1 LIWYNPKLA
10 KMNPFSLTGKTILV
24 TGASSGIG
32 RAIAVACSQSGAM
45 LIITGRNEARLLETF
60 SMLEGDN
67 HQQITAD
74 LTSSVELEKLVES
87 LPKLDGLVN
96 NAGIAKPLLLQF
108 VENEDVDDVLQI
120 NALVPI
126 HLTRLVLQHK
136 KLKKTASLV
145 YISSING
152 NNCAYIGSSIYAAS
166 KSALTGFMKGVALE
180 LAPRGI
186 RANCI
191 NPGMI
196 ETDLLKDGVGEDE
209 LEKDRLKY
217 PLKRYGKAEEVAY
230 AAVYLLS
237 DATQWITGTNLLI
250 DGGYT
255 LQ

>member
-1 LIWYNPKLA
+1 
-10 KMNPFSLTGKTILV
+10 M
-24 TGASSGIG
+24 
-32 RAIAVACSQSGAM
+32 
-45 LIITGRNEARLLETF
+45 
-60 SMLEGDN
+60 
-67 HQQITAD
+67 
-74 LTSSVELEKLVES
+74 
-87 LPKLDGLVN
+87 
-96 NAGIAKPLLLQF
+96 
-108 VENEDVDDVLQI
+108 QI
-120 NALVPI
+120 NTFVPI

-136 KLKKTASLV
+136 KLNKGASLI

-196 ETDLLKDGVGEDE
+196 DTDLLKSGSIGQDE

-217 PLKRYGKAEEVAY
+217 PLKRYGKPEEVAY

-237 DATQWITGTNLLI
+237 DATKWITGSSLLI

>member
-1 LIWYNPKLA
+1 ML
-10 KMNPFSLTGKTILV
+10 NPFSLVGKIILV

-32 RAIAVACSQSGAM
+32 RATSIVCSQMGAK
-45 LIITGRNEARLLETF
+45 LVITGRNETRLNETF
-60 SMLEGDN
+60 SMLMGEN
-67 HQQITAD
+67 HLQICAD
-74 LTSSVELEKLVES
+74 LTNPDSLDKLVEG

-96 NAGIAKPLLLQF
+96 NAGIAKPLVLQLTDA
-108 VENEDVDDVLQI
+108 EDVNDIMQI
-120 NALVPI
+120 NALGPI

-136 KLKKTASLV
+136 KLNKGASLI
-145 YISSING
+145 YISSVNG

-166 KSALTGFMKGVALE
+166 KTALTGFMKGVALE

-196 ETDLLKDGVGEDE
+196 GTDLLKDGSIGQEE
-209 LEKDRLKY
+209 LESDRLKY
-217 PLKRYGKAEEVAY
+217 PLKRYGTPEEVAY

-237 DATQWITGTNLLI
+237 DATQWITGSSLLI